1 MTENLLELAKQGNPD
16 AIAALMNRALQP
28 QGMTATVGVIG
39 DRLQV
44 VLVSE
49 RLPNQAAAVD
59 YVRRGLLA
67 LGVLGISRVEV
78 CGQQANQE
86 VPGWRE
92 EFAIA
97 DQAAVPASR
106 PVTAIPAAQ
115 VVSSSVSVNQASSG
129 QKQKMGTAS
138 ATGAI
143 AGKDAWLA
151 ANLSLLFPGLGQIYV
166 GQLVRGVLFVG
177 MAIALIWLTFWSILS
192 PVGNTVIGLGCILP
206 VVFLYIVDLFEA
218 YRGVTGGSILE
229 IRRQDASQKESWLAV
244 FLSQLLPGLGQVYL
258 QQNLL
263 GAGLMLGMAI
273 AASGLVGL
281 KIHVWLPA
289 LIAGFACYHAFS
301 HAPRKPAVRAG
312 YVLVLVV
319 ASVVAIRLLMGGVP
333 AFLGQRI
340 ERFVIPSSSME
351 PTLQIKDR
359 IFVSKSLRYVP
370 RDGDLIVFHP
380 LQRSSSDGPIRDRFF
395 VKRVVGTPGETI
407 QVKNGLVYRN
417 DQPLRENYIA
427 EPPAYEWGP
436 EVVPNDAYLVLG
448 DNRNDSF
455 DSHVWGFLPD
465 KNIVG
470 RAYKIYWPPARIRS
484 LDQKQRL

>member
-1 MTENLLELAKQGNPD
+1 VTEKNLLELAKQGNPD
-16 AIAALMNRALQP
+16 AIATLMNRGLVS
-28 QGMTATVGVIG
+28 QGITATVELVG
-39 DRLQV
+39 DRLLV

-49 RLPNQAAAVD
+49 RLPNQATAVD

-67 LGVLGISRVEV
+67 LSVVGIAWVEV

-97 DQAAVPASR
+97 DRDRVFDAPPASSVDSSGSGVPAH
-106 PVTAIPAAQ
+106 
-115 VVSSSVSVNQASSG
+115 SSQR
-129 QKQKMGTAS
+129 QKV
-138 ATGAI
+138 GAI
-143 AGKDAWLA
+143 KAAGASEDKDAWLA

-166 GQLVRGVLFVG
+166 GQLIRGVLFVG

-192 PVGNTVIGLGCILP
+192 PAGNTVIGLGCILP

-218 YRGVTGGSILE
+218 YRGVAGGSILE
-229 IRRQDASQKESWLAV
+229 VSRQDAAQKESWLAV

-263 GAGLMLGMAI
+263 GAGLMLAMAI
-273 AASGLVGL
+273 AASSLVGL

-289 LIAGFACYHAFS
+289 LITGFACYHAFS
-301 HAPRKPAVRAG
+301 YAPRKPVVRAG
-312 YVLVLVV
+312 HVLVLVI
-319 ASVVAIRLLMGGVP
+319 SSIVVIRLLMGGVP

-351 PTLQIKDR
+351 PTLQVKDR
-359 IFVSKSLRYVP
+359 IFVAKSLRYVP
-370 RDGDLIVFHP
+370 KDGDLVVFNP
-380 LQRSSSDGPIRDRFF
+380 PQRNSSGGPIRDRFF
-395 VKRVVGTPGETI
+395 VKRVIGTPGETI
-407 QVKNGLVYRN
+407 QIKKGLVYRN
-417 DQPLRENYIA
+417 DQPLQENYIA

-436 EVVPNDAYLVLG
+436 EVVPNDSYLVLG

-484 LDQKQRL
+484 LDQKQRP

>member
-1 MTENLLELAKQGNPD
+1 MTENLLQLAKQGHPD

-44 VLVSE
+44 VLMSE
-49 RLPNQAAAVD
+49 RLPNQAAVVD

-67 LGVLGISRVEV
+67 LSVVGISWVEV

-97 DQAAVPASR
+97 DREPGSTVPSTVSSDSGVPADAGHR
-106 PVTAIPAAQ
+106 QKVGATKAA
-115 VVSSSVSVNQASSG
+115 
-129 QKQKMGTAS
+129 
-138 ATGAI
+138 GAI
-143 AGKDAWLA
+143 ADKDAWLA

-166 GQLVRGVLFVG
+166 GQLIRGVLFVG

-218 YRGVTGGSILE
+218 YRGVAGGSILE
-229 IRRQDASQKESWLAV
+229 VSRQDAAQKESWLAV

-263 GAGLMLGMAI
+263 GAGLMLAMAI
-273 AASGLVGL
+273 AASSLVGL

-289 LIAGFACYHAFS
+289 LITGFACYHAFS
-301 HAPRKPAVRAG
+301 YAPRKPVVRAG
-312 YVLVLVV
+312 HVLVLVI
-319 ASVVAIRLLMGGVP
+319 SSIVVIRLLMGGVP

-351 PTLQIKDR
+351 PTLQVKDR
-359 IFVSKSLRYVP
+359 IFVAKSLRYVP
-370 RDGDLIVFHP
+370 KDGDLVVFNP
-380 LQRSSSDGPIRDRFF
+380 PQRNSSGGPIRDRFF
-395 VKRVVGTPGETI
+395 VKRVIGTPGETI
-407 QVKNGLVYRN
+407 QIKKGLVYRN
-417 DQPLRENYIA
+417 DQPLQENYIA

-436 EVVPNDAYLVLG
+436 EVVPNDSYLVLG

-484 LDQKQRL
+484 LDQKQRP

>member
-1 MTENLLELAKQGNPD
+1 MTDNLLQLAKQGNPE
-16 AIAALMNRALQP
+16 AIATLMNRGLAA
-28 QGMTATVGVIG
+28 QGIRAMVGVVD
-39 DRLQV
+39 DRLRV

-49 RLPNQAAAVD
+49 RLPNQAAAVA

-67 LGVLGISRVEV
+67 LGVSGISWVEV
-78 CGQQANQE
+78 CGQQANQG
-86 VPGWRE
+86 VPVWRE

-97 DQAAVPASR
+97 EQASGS
-106 PVTAIPAAQ
+106 TAP
-115 VVSSSVSVNQASSG
+115 STSSVANVNSGVQARST
-129 QKQKMGTAS
+129 QKQKVRATS

-166 GQLVRGVLFVG
+166 GQLIRGVLFVG

-229 IRRQDASQKESWLAV
+229 ISRQDANQKESWLAV

-263 GAGLMLGMAI
+263 GAGLMLAMAI

-289 LIAGFACYHAFS
+289 LITGFACYHAFS
-301 HAPRKPAVRAG
+301 RAPGKPAIRAG
-312 YVLVLVV
+312 HIVVLVV
-319 ASVVAIRLLMGGVP
+319 ASIVAIRLLMGGVP

-351 PTLQIKDR
+351 PTLQVKDR
-359 IFVSKSLRYVP
+359 IFVAKSLRYVP
-370 RDGDLIVFHP
+370 RDGDLIVFNP
-380 LQRSSSDGPIRDRFF
+380 PQRNSSDGPIRDRFF
-395 VKRVVGTPGETI
+395 VKRVIGTPGETI
-407 QVKNGLVYRN
+407 QVKDGLVYRN
-417 DQPLRENYIA
+417 EQPLQEDYIA

-436 EVVPNDAYLVLG
+436 EVVPTDTYLVLG

-470 RAYKIYWPPARIRS
+470 RAYKIYWPPARIRP
-484 LDQKQRL
+484 LNRKLM

>member
-1 MTENLLELAKQGNPD
+1 
-16 AIAALMNRALQP
+16 
-28 QGMTATVGVIG
+28 
-39 DRLQV
+39 
-44 VLVSE
+44 
-49 RLPNQAAAVD
+49 
-59 YVRRGLLA
+59 LA
-67 LGVLGISRVEV
+67 LGVLGIPRVEV
-78 CGQQANQE
+78 CGRQANQE

-97 DQAAVPASR
+97 NRD
-106 PVTAIPAAQ
+106 PVAD
-115 VVSSSVSVNQASSG
+115 ASSASSIASLGSEGQAHSRQG
-129 QKQKMGTAS
+129 QKHGVPS
-138 ATGAI
+138 GTGAI
-143 AGKDAWLA
+143 ASKDAWLA

-166 GQLVRGVLFVG
+166 GQLIRGVLFVG

-229 IRRQDASQKESWLAV
+229 VSGQNASQKESWLAV

-263 GAGLMLGMAI
+263 GAGLMLAMAI
-273 AASGLVGL
+273 AVSGLVGL
-281 KIHVWLPA
+281 KLHVWLPA
-289 LIAGFACYHAFS
+289 MITGFACYHAFN
-301 HAPRKPAVRAG
+301 HAPRKPVVRAG
-312 YVLVLVV
+312 HVLVLVI
-319 ASVVAIRLLMGGVP
+319 ASIVAIRLLLGGVP

-340 ERFVIPSSSME
+340 ERFVIPSGSME
-351 PTLQIKDR
+351 PTLQVKDR
-359 IFVSKSLRYVP
+359 IFVLKSLRYVP
-370 RDGDLIVFHP
+370 KDGDLIVFHP
-380 LQRSSSDGPIRDRFF
+380 PKRISADGPVKDKYF
-395 VKRVVGTPGETI
+395 VKRVIGTPGETI

-455 DSHVWGFLPD
+455 DSHIWGFLPD
-465 KNIVG
+465 KNVVG
-470 RAYKIYWPPARIRS
+470 RAYKIYWPPARIRP
-484 LDQKQRL
+484 LNRK

>member
-1 MTENLLELAKQGNPD
+1 VTENLLQLAKQGHPD

-44 VLVSE
+44 VLASE

-67 LGVLGISRVEV
+67 LGVLGISQVEV

-86 VPGWRE
+86 VPSWRE

-97 DQAAVPASR
+97 DRDPVSDASS
-106 PVTAIPAAQ
+106 A
-115 VVSSSVSVNQASSG
+115 SSIASSG
-129 QKQKMGTAS
+129 SRVQVRSGQGQKVGVSS
-138 ATGAI
+138 AAGAI
-143 AGKDAWLA
+143 AAKDAWLA

-166 GQLVRGVLFVG
+166 GQLIRGVLFVG
-177 MAIALIWLTFWSILS
+177 MAIALICLTFWSILS
-192 PVGNTVIGLGCILP
+192 PTGNTLIGLGCILP

-218 YRGVTGGSILE
+218 YRGVAGGSILE
-229 IRRQDASQKESWLAV
+229 ISKQDANQKESWLAV

-258 QQNLL
+258 QKNLL
-263 GAGLMLGMAI
+263 GTGLMLAMTI

-289 LIAGFACYHAFS
+289 MITGFACYHAYTY
-301 HAPRKPAVRAG
+301 APRKPAIRTG
-312 YVLVLVV
+312 YIFVLML
-319 ASVVAIRLLMGGVP
+319 ASIVAIRLLMGGVP

-351 PTLQIKDR
+351 PTLQVKDR
-359 IFVSKSLRYVP
+359 IFVAKSLRYVP
-370 RDGDLIVFHP
+370 RNGDLIVFNP
-380 LQRSSSDGPIRDRFF
+380 LQRNSSDGPIRDRFF
-395 VKRVVGTPGETI
+395 VKRVIGTPGETI

-417 DQPLRENYIA
+417 GQPLRENYIA

-470 RAYKIYWPPARIRS
+470 RAYKVYWPPARIRS
-484 LDQKQRL
+484 LDRR

>member
-1 MTENLLELAKQGNPD
+1 MTDNLLQLAKQGNPE
-16 AIAALMNRALQP
+16 AIAGLMNRGLVS
-28 QGMTATVGVIG
+28 QGIRATVELVG
-39 DRLQV
+39 DRLRV

-67 LGVLGISRVEV
+67 LGMSGISRVEV
-78 CGQQANQE
+78 CGQQANQG
-86 VPGWRE
+86 VPVWRE

-97 DQAAVPASR
+97 EQA
-106 PVTAIPAAQ
+106 
-115 VVSSSVSVNQASSG
+115 SVSTAPSASSFASAVSGVQAGLG
-129 QKQKMGTAS
+129 QRQKPGARGETR

-166 GQLVRGVLFVG
+166 GQLIRGVLFVG

-192 PVGNTVIGLGCILP
+192 PVGNTLIGLGCILP

-229 IRRQDASQKESWLAV
+229 LSRQDASQKESWLAV

-263 GAGLMLGMAI
+263 GAGLMFAMAI
-273 AASGLVGL
+273 AASGLIGL

-289 LIAGFACYHAFS
+289 LITGFACYHAFS
-301 HAPRKPAVRAG
+301 HAPRKPVIRAG
-312 YVLVLVV
+312 HILVLVV

-359 IFVSKSLRYVP
+359 IFVAKSLRYVP
-370 RDGDLIVFHP
+370 SDGDLIVFNP
-380 LQRSSSDGPIRDRFF
+380 PQRNSSDGPIRDRFF
-395 VKRVVGTPGETI
+395 VKRVIGTPGETI
-407 QVKNGLVYRN
+407 QVKDGRVYRN
-417 DQPLRENYIA
+417 NQPLQESYIA

-436 EVVPNDAYLVLG
+436 EVVPTDTYLVLG

-470 RAYKIYWPPARIRS
+470 RAYKIYWPPARIRP
-484 LDQKQRL
+484 LNRK